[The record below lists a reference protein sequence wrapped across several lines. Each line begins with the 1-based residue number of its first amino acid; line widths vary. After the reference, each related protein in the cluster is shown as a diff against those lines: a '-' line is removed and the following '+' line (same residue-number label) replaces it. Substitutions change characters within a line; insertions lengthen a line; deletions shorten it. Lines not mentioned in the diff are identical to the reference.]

1 VSGETRVDVVVVGAG
16 PAGCAAAAAA
26 ASRLRPTVVL
36 LHSGARTKFRIGEG
50 AAPGTSQLIDEIFGQ
65 ERKAFT
71 PGAHVGC
78 PSIISA

>member
-1 VSGETRVDVVVVGAG
+1 MVVVGAG
-16 PAGCAAAAAA
+16 PAGCAAAAA